1 MKEFERNLIFTDA
14 DQDIYTKIPNV
25 IFTLKNK
32 GEDLFPTIIPWAG
45 GFLIGKYMLCT
56 IHSFFER

>member
-32 GEDLFPTIIPWAG
+32 GEDLFRTIIP
-45 GFLIGKYMLCT
+45 
-56 IHSFFER
+56 